1 MAGPMDIL
9 NSYLALPLI
18 PTLLALAGG
27 YLLGSI
33 PFGLVIAK
41 MAGLGDIRNIGS
53 GNIGATN
60 ALRTGKKWV
69 ALLTLIGDVGKGVAA
84 VLLARAVLHPEVG
97 VLAGVA
103 AFLGHLY
110 PVWLGFKGG
119 KGVATYLGIA
129 AAVLLPVGIG
139 ASLVWLVTFL
149 LFRFSSLASLNAALL
164 APIFAAGMGQ
174 GRLVAPLAILSAL
187 IFWRH
192 KANIKRLANGTE
204 PKVTKG
210 KTKQP

>member
-1 MAGPMDIL
+1 MIADVL
-9 NSYLALPLI
+9 NMPIGIAAIAAL
-18 PTLLALAGG
+18 GG

-33 PFGLVIAK
+33 PFGLVISK
-41 MAGLGDIRNIGS
+41 MAGLGDIRDIGS

-69 ALLTLIGDVGKGVAA
+69 ALLTLIGDIGKGALA
-84 VLLARAVLHPEVG
+84 VYLARAYLHPEAG
-97 VLAGVA
+97 VIAGVA

-129 AAVLLPVGIG
+129 TALVWPVGLG
-139 ASLVWLVTFL
+139 AAAIWLLTLAV
-149 LFRFSSLASLNAALL
+149 FRFSSLASLNAAFL
-164 APIFAAGMGQ
+164 APMFAFGMGET
-174 GRLVAPLAILSAL
+174 RFVLPLALLSLL

-192 KANIKRLANGTE
+192 RANIARLRDGTE
-204 PKVTKG
+204 PKVG
-210 KTKQP
+210 KKKDDA

>member
-1 MAGPMDIL
+1 MDVIS
-9 NSYLALPLI
+9 SYLELPLI
-18 PTLLALAGG
+18 PVMLAAALG

-41 MAGLGDIRNIGS
+41 LAGLGDIRDIGS

-69 ALLTLIGDVGKGVAA
+69 AFLTLLGDIGKGVAA
-84 VLLARAVLHPEVG
+84 VFIARAFLHPEAG
-97 VLAGVA
+97 VAAGVA

-119 KGVATYLGIA
+119 KGVATYLGIVA
-129 AAVLLPVGIG
+129 ALLLPAGIG
-139 ASLVWLVTFL
+139 AALVWLVTFA
-149 LFRFSSLASLNAALL
+149 LFRFSSLASLNTALL
-164 APIFAAGMGQ
+164 APIFAAGMGES
-174 GRLVAPLAILSAL
+174 RFVLPLALLSAL

-192 KANIKRLANGTE
+192 KTNIKRLTNGTE
-204 PKVTKG
+204 PKVGKG
-210 KTKQP
+210 KDKQP

>member
-9 NSYLALPLI
+9 DSYLALPLI

-41 MAGLGDIRNIGS
+41 MAGLGDIRDIGS

-84 VLLARAVLHPEVG
+84 VLFARALLHPEVG

-139 ASLVWLVTFL
+139 ASLVWLVTFA

-174 GRLVAPLAILSAL
+174 GRFVLPLAVLSAL

-192 KANIKRLANGTE
+192 KANIARLANGTE
-204 PKVTKG
+204 PRVSKG
-210 KTKQP
+210 KSKQP